1 MSRDTTTGAQFE
13 EKVTLKN
20 RHPNGIDLSKGKLYK
35 YLKSKN
41 INWQN
46 ILSRKLLPDEAYFD
60 GDTLYIYEKKYQQVE
75 GSADE
80 KLQTCGFKIYEFKK
94 IAKLLGAKKVKY
106 TYILSDWFKQ
116 SKYKDV
122 LVYINDTPGCWYEF
136 EN

>member
-13 EKVTLKN
+13 GKVILKN
-20 RHPNGIDLSKGKLYK
+20 GHPNGIDLSKGKLYK

-106 TYILSDWFKQ
+106 TYILSNWFKQ

-122 LVYINDTPGCWYEF
+122 LVYINDTPDCWYEF